1 MRRLILV
8 FTFWAI
14 FMIPGQA
21 VASNYYHTLNI
32 QVEGEYTFKVNST
45 LPESNLSL
53 DFSGTGKAQIASD
66 VRILTQDLEGLMKWW
81 DLF

>member
-1 MRRLILV
+1 MRKSILLLIVLM
-8 FTFWAI
+8 I

-21 VASNYYHTLNI
+21 VASNYYHNLTI
-32 QVEGEYTFKVNST
+32 QVEGEYTFKVDSV

-53 DFSGTGKAQIASD
+53 DFSGTGKALVASD